1 VIVLDRKQ
9 LKEWFSGYAYK
20 QDGFR
25 HYAVLIPIIQ
35 VDDELHIL
43 YEIRSSTL
51 RNQPGEICFPGGKHE
66 LNESYVMTALRET
79 SEELGIPMEDIEL
92 VGQLDDV
99 ITPFNMY
106 IHVFLGL
113 IPYTVD
119 ELAPSADEVKD
130 IFTVPLDYLLECP
143 VERYSSKANIMPP
156 ENFPYE
162 KIQPNYEWKVG
173 KYPILFIQFEDLHI
187 WGITAKITANF
198 IETLKDLSSE

>member
-1 VIVLDRKQ
+1 MISLDRKQ
-9 LKEWFSGYAYK
+9 LKEWFSAYQYK

-35 VDDELHIL
+35 VDDELHLL
-43 YEIRSSTL
+43 YEVRSSSL

-66 LNESYVMTALRET
+66 PGESFMMTALRET
-79 SEELGIPMEDIEL
+79 GEELGINPEDIEL
-92 VGQLDDV
+92 IGQLDDV

-113 IPYTVD
+113 IPYD
-119 ELAPSADEVKD
+119 IEDLQPSEGEVAE
-130 IFTVPLDYLLECP
+130 IFTVPVDFLLECP
-143 VERYSSKANIMPP
+143 VEHYTSKANIMPP

-162 KIQPNYEWKVG
+162 KIHPNYEWKVG
-173 KYPILFIQFEDLHI
+173 KYPILFINYEGFHI

-198 IETLKDLSSE
+198 IETLKDLSS